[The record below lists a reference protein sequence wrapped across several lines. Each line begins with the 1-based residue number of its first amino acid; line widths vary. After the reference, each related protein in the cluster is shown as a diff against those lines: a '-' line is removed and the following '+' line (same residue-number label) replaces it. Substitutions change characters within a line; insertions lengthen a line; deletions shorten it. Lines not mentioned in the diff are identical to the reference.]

1 MANII
6 SELGGVFCHSYS
18 SKVTHYI
25 YVDKHNFWSKEAILA
40 KKESKYV
47 VHPQWLS
54 DAKKFG
60 RLLDE
65 INYPPSFDPNK
76 SVGYFK
82 IEKLPEPHSSDPPEP
97 MKTTQTSEF
106 LMHSTSA
113 PTDDST
119 DGKSGL
125 AMCIGDIT
133 LASMAQKHQQIPIG
147 SGGKKRIRMN
157 SEETISNLDQFD
169 VNLSEITHQ
178 PPDSNSPRFK
188 VDLSTQEV
196 YDNFYFQC
204 RELREAE
211 LSPSDPPSLQSRWKK
226 TDSSEFK
233 GFSTPPITQ

>member
-1 MANII
+1 M
-6 SELGGVFCHSYS
+6 E
-18 SKVTHYI
+18 
-25 YVDKHNFWSKEAILA
+25 
-40 KKESKYV
+40 
-47 VHPQWLS
+47 
-54 DAKKFG
+54 
-60 RLLDE
+60 
-65 INYPPSFDPNK
+65 
-76 SVGYFK
+76 
-82 IEKLPEPHSSDPPEP
+82 
-97 MKTTQTSEF
+97 TTQTLKF

-196 YDNFYFQC
+196 CDNFDIQC

-233 GFSTPPITQ
+233 GV